1 MKLIAVDPGDT
12 HVGVAF
18 FETDDPDPWT
28 GVGGDKWECVD
39 AQEWSPMDFAD
50 ALGETLLAGEIE
62 TLVIER
68 FRLYGDKANEQVGS
82 EFETAQLIGILKYLV
97 RLNNLHVERHRVLD
111 EKHDAGTS
119 GGVLLACEQ
128 RGGSC
133 QDGTPYRHVT
143 LALQMADI
151 KKPTTGILRSR
162 KIKSTAKRLS
172 AGGHAFDAELHGWYY
187 ILKGSEGRG

>member
-18 FETDDPDPWT
+18 FETDDPNPWT
-28 GVGGDKWECVD
+28 GGGGDKWECVD

-50 ALGETLLAGEIE
+50 AVGETLLAGEIE

-68 FRLYGDKANEQVGS
+68 FRLYGDKAQEQTGS

-97 RLNNLHVERHRVLD
+97 RLNNMHVARHEAV
-111 EKHDAGTS
+111 EE
-119 GGVLLACEQ
+119 GGGLLPCEQ
-128 RGGSC
+128 RGGTC

-151 KKPTTGILRSR
+151 KKPTIGVLRSR
-162 KIKSTAKRLS
+162 KIKSTAKREA

-187 ILKGSEGRG
+187 ILKGSEGRE